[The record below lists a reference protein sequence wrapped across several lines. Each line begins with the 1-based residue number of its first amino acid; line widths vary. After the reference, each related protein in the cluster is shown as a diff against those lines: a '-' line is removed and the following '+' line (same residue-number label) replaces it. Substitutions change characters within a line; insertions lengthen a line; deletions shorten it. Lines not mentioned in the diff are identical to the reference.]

1 MHIRHSLIV
10 FIGSSL
16 LISAQA
22 QPGGAPGAASHTRT
36 ASPPGVCLLA
46 DFRALALTTHEPA
59 QRLELALEWMHQH
72 ARHCSVDQLKVLNNY
87 RPSWMGAA
95 DHPKLQGM
103 IDSLIEARTAN
114 DPEKLKAL
122 FTPEVVPPPEETQK
136 TVTAKPARAPVAAP
150 PMPVLNPMIQ
160 GYVQPPLPSPPPGS
174 APGTP
179 PPRNP

>member
-1 MHIRHSLIV
+1 MHIRHSLIFWIV
-10 FIGSSL
+10 SSL
-16 LISAQA
+16 LVSAQA
-22 QPGGAPGAASHTRT
+22 QSGVASVASGIMGAAS
-36 ASPPGVCLLA
+36 PPNVCLLA

-59 QRLELALEWMHQH
+59 QRLDLALTWMNQH

-122 FTPEVVPPPEETQK
+122 FTPEVALPPEETQK
-136 TVTAKPARAPVAAP
+136 TVTAKPTRTPVVAP
-150 PMPVLNPMIQ
+150 PTPVLNPMIQ
-160 GYVQPPLPSPPPGS
+160 GYVQPSLPLMLPPGS
-174 APGTP
+174 APRANSAP
-179 PPRNP
+179 

>member
-1 MHIRHSLIV
+1 MHIRHSLIIW
-10 FIGSSL
+10 IGSGL
-16 LISAQA
+16 LVAAQA
-22 QPGGAPGAASHTRT
+22 QPGGASVAAGNTRA

-59 QRLELALEWMHQH
+59 QRLELALDWMNQH
-72 ARHCSVDQLKVLNNY
+72 ARQCSVDQLKVLNNY

-122 FTPEVVPPPEETQK
+122 FTPEVAPPPEETQK
-136 TVTAKPARAPVAAP
+136 SVTVKPTRTPATTQ

-160 GYVQPPLPSPPPGS
+160 GYVQPPLPLVPPPGS
-174 APGTP
+174 APRP
-179 PPRNP
+179 NQAP